1 MKLQDLIM
9 DFLRE
14 NGLKLT
20 ERLLDEDRSRPKL
33 IRFVKGN
40 SRYSLVFV
48 NEEPTLHLF
57 KERLHNRRPYGS
69 VSTVHGN
76 SRGKLTRTG
85 GPGFKQTKIVV
96 DLNDRNSFKQ
106 ILDFL

>member
-1 MKLQDLIM
+1 M

-20 ERLLDEDRSRPKL
+20 ERFLEEDRGSRPKL

-40 SRYSLVFV
+40 SKYSIVFV

-57 KERLHNRRPYGS
+57 KEKLRSKKPYSS
-69 VSTVHGN
+69 VAAVHGN
-76 SRGKLTRTG
+76 HRGKLTKSG
-85 GPGFKQTKIVV
+85 GPGFKRTKIVV
-96 DLNDRNSFKQ
+96 DLNNRNSFKQ